1 MVVPDTA
8 CMTDSPTKWHGRPW
22 WQFVGVLVAAAAL
35 LVAVL
40 QLVSTPDDKPPPAAA
55 PQPVATTPAPVTPVP
70 AAASSAPAVSAPAAA
85 EGAVRWQNSIAF
97 HEEFATQ
104 TDLDQVPPRTTTV
117 DEEGD
122 IKAGGLN
129 GIETA
134 KGPVSDY
141 DQSGRIAEWT
151 GDGRPDFAACKER
164 ALAGGGKEVEDVR
177 KGTVLCVLTDK
188 GNIARLT
195 ITQVIKFDGYEADTV
210 VWNANAG

>member
-1 MVVPDTA
+1 
-8 CMTDSPTKWHGRPW
+8 MTDSPTKWHGRPW

-40 QLVSTPDDKPPPAAA
+40 QLLSTPDDKPPSAAA
-55 PQPVATTPAPVTPVP
+55 PQPVPTTPAPATPAP
-70 AAASSAPAVSAPAAA
+70 AATSVPAVSAPAAA
-85 EGAVRWQNSIAF
+85 EGSVRWQNSISF
-97 HEEFATQ
+97 REEFATQ
-104 TDLDQVPPRTTTV
+104 TDLDQAPPRTTTV

-122 IKAGGLN
+122 IAAGGLN

-151 GDGRPDFAACKER
+151 GDRRPDFADCKER
-164 ALAGGGKEVEDVR
+164 ALAGGGKEVKDVR